1 MGRRRRNRGP
11 DTEGLVRA
19 IAGFVF
25 LLVFGGALLLS
36 GGDFRLFTPAF
47 HAILSWLFT
56 MAIIVVVGVVVVV
69 ILVLVIRST
78 TRKTVQQVPPG
89 RPVTHRPEPEE
100 PFVYLNPYENTAPTE
115 FGLNEW
121 ETSERPILHERLKA
135 IDWFQFEKLVSA
147 IYEVPGCKVK
157 RLGGAK
163 ADGGIDL
170 LVENNG
176 QQLIVQCKHWR
187 NWTVGVRHIRELLGA
202 MTDAKVETGVLV
214 TLRGCTQDA
223 TEFEKKHNIHIVDEA
238 ELVKLMRMSDGSLD
252 QRVIAI
258 LDDKRKFCPK
268 CERPLVLRT
277 ATIGINRGQQFWG
290 CSEYPRCRYI
300 LRNA

>member
-1 MGRRRRNRGP
+1 
-11 DTEGLVRA
+11 
-19 IAGFVF
+19 
-25 LLVFGGALLLS
+25 LVFGGAFLLS

-47 HAILSWLFT
+47 NAILSLLFT
-56 MAIIVVVGVVVVV
+56 LAIVVVVGIVVVV
-69 ILVLVIRST
+69 IIVLAIRST
-78 TRKTVQQVPPG
+78 VRKNVQQAAPAPPAM
-89 RPVTHRPEPEE
+89 PRPEPAK
-100 PFVYLNPYENTAPTE
+100 PFAYLNPFQTIPRS
-115 FGLNEW
+115 EW
-121 ETSERPILHERLKA
+121 GFDNSERSQPKPQRQRSLQEKRDTQPSVHERLKA

-147 IYEVPGCKVK
+147 IYEVPGCTVK

-170 LVENNG
+170 LVENGG
-176 QQLIVQCKHWR
+176 QRLIVQCKHWR

-223 TEFEKKHNIHIVDEA
+223 TEFAKKHNIHIVDEA
-238 ELVKLMRMSDGSLD
+238 ELVKSMQMTDGSLD

-268 CERPLVLRT
+268 CERPLELKT
-277 ATIGINRGQQFWG
+277 ATKGFNRGNQFWG
-290 CSEYPRCRYI
+290 CSNYPRCRYI
-300 LRNA
+300 LRNVL